1 MGGLVASKYISK
13 STTNKNKVEKLITMG
28 TPYLG
33 SPKVLHVLETGNFF
47 NDSKDT
53 LMHEPIKFIG
63 NNLSAL
69 YQLLPTKKYFSL
81 NNTYYVKKY
90 VEGDWYPGGK
100 KEQNIDLKTYDDTK
114 KLISQRNWALS
125 SNNTVKRFF
134 VDAENFHD
142 SLFDNNSQVVKSVDS
157 YLIIGY
163 DKDTIMKVTEKYKKD
178 GSFKEIRDIIKLNGG
193 DGTVPVTS
201 ANIGGTVSSDKTY
214 YIREEHGALPRNN
227 NVIDLVVN
235 IINGNTSTFDQNT
248 ISKTLPTKINEKGW
262 FGSTKTRR
270 VEVKVECPV
279 RLEIYDE
286 INNFVGTADDEYII
300 NSTSDY
306 GTFDTYGENNDKK
319 MAYLQDGVYNVKLV
333 GKSLGLMNLSIK
345 LQDAGY
351 DIKTILFNDVPV
363 TETTVFTTNTDFSS
377 NILLYVDSNNDGI
390 IDNTINP
397 TDIING
403 DISSDYIAP
412 NIISTI
418 TGSQGKNDWYISDIK
433 YDLSASDNLGV
444 KDIEYIFKNESNPHL
459 FGEIIEIVDEGTSE
473 IYATAVDYNNN
484 RSIIL
489 NDVIHVDKS
498 APTIN
503 INIEEGSEFL
513 LNQKVDFTY
522 SAFDEVSGIESI
534 SSSLENNSQ
543 IDTSTVGEKTITV
556 IATDFAGNQSI
567 KTIKYKVKYSFE
579 GIIKPINSDGS
590 SVFKFGRAIPVKF
603 QLKDYAGNNSSIAN
617 AKLYLEKIA
626 DLGAGTFI
634 EAVSSG
640 NSNTDNIFRY
650 DNKDEQYIFNLNTSN
665 MSVGTWKL
673 KIILDD
679 HSEYDIKISLK

>member
-1 MGGLVASKYISK
+1 
-13 STTNKNKVEKLITMG
+13 
-28 TPYLG
+28 
-33 SPKVLHVLETGNFF
+33 
-47 NDSKDT
+47 
-53 LMHEPIKFIG
+53 
-63 NNLSAL
+63 
-69 YQLLPTKKYFSL
+69 
-81 NNTYYVKKY
+81 
-90 VEGDWYPGGK
+90 
-100 KEQNIDLKTYDDTK
+100 
-114 KLISQRNWALS
+114 
-125 SNNTVKRFF
+125 
-134 VDAENFHD
+134 
-142 SLFDNNSQVVKSVDS
+142 
-157 YLIIGY
+157 
-163 DKDTIMKVTEKYKKD
+163 MKVTEKYKKD

-235 IINGNTSTFDQNT
+235 IINGNTNTFDQNT
-248 ISKTLPTKINEKGW
+248 LSKTLPTEINEKGW

-351 DIKTILFNDVPV
+351 DIKTILFNDVHV

-397 TDIING
+397 TDIIKG
-403 DISSDYIAP
+403 DISSDNIAP

-418 TGSQGKNDWYISDIK
+418 TGSQGKNGWYISDIK

-444 KDIEYIFKNESNPHL
+444 KDIEYIFINESNPHL

-498 APTIN
+498 APTIH

-534 SSSLENNSQ
+534 SSSLKNNSQ

-590 SVFKFGRAIPVKF
+590 SVFKFGRDIPVKF

-626 DLGAGTFI
+626 DLGTGTFI

-640 NSNTDNIFRY
+640 NSNTQNIFRY

-679 HSEYDIKISLK
+679 HSEYDIEISLK